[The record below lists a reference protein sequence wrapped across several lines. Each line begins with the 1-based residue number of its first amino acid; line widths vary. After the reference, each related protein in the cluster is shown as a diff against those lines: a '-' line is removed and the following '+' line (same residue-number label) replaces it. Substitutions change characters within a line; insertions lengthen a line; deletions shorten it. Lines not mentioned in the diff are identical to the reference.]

1 MLVIQA
7 GVVILYRFCYGG
19 SKIEQLSQAVQVLA
33 ALASSSAGNREG
45 WLFCRDFAVFD
56 KSRVAAKFYTDD
68 MSDKY
73 QHIENDLPLNFKR
86 STLIQYNCPP

>member
-1 MLVIQA
+1 MCWL
-7 GVVILYRFCYGG
+7 
-19 SKIEQLSQAVQVLA
+19 
-33 ALASSSAGNREG
+33 NRQG
-45 WLFCRDFAVFD
+45 WLYCRDFAVVEEEDFY
-56 KSRVAAKFYTDD
+56 KSRVAAKFDTED